1 MSISGLAIRRHIATL
16 MLAIAVVVM
25 GLFYV
30 TRLQVD
36 LLPAITYPRVA
47 VQIGVPG
54 VSPEVAINE
63 ITKPLEESLASTEGV
78 SQIFSRTREGQ
89 VRVDLFF
96 PTGRNIDQALND
108 VTATFNRGRSRLPD
122 NLEDIRIF
130 KFDPSQLPVYEF
142 GLTSPSLSLAE
153 LRTLADEELSRELAL
168 VNGVAAVDVAGGL
181 REEVAVNLNLGRMQ
195 AIGISTND
203 VLQALRQRN
212 QDVAGGRVRGGAVEP
227 LTRTIGKFRDVTEIA
242 NLSFLVAG
250 RRVYLREIAQ
260 VSDGLQEQRLYAYL
274 NGKEAV
280 KVSVQKQPDA
290 NTIQVV
296 DGVKKKLE
304 ELKRT
309 GVIPSDAQI
318 LPTLDDSVLIRNAI
332 ANVSLSGLFGA
343 LLAAMAV
350 LLFLGSLR
358 QTFVIV
364 TAIMLSTLAAVIAM
378 GFSGLSLNL
387 FSLGGL
393 ALGVGIVVDNSIVM
407 MDEIVGSNQSGLQ
420 GKELIEQTIKSSGQ
434 VESALIASTT
444 TNLVSVVPFL
454 LIGGFVSLIFNE
466 LILTISFAIA
476 ASIVVAITVV
486 PALSS
491 RLLGIPMT
499 SGIAN
504 WFWLRGFRD
513 NFNRATILYAQV
525 LRWVLKKR
533 IFVVITVFALL
544 GGSSLFM
551 LSQIP
556 QEILPRTNT
565 GRVSVIA
572 QFPAE
577 TTLAYNQRVMELVQD
592 IVNRQRDTE
601 YSFATVGGSFFG
613 NNTTVNPLRSSINIT
628 LKQGASAASY
638 ARRLTAELNKLNLPG
653 VRLRANPDQVRGL
666 IVNNSPVPRTDITV
680 LLTGEDRT
688 SLEQAGRMVLNALE
702 EQVQGA
708 NFRPDTDRPEP
719 ELQILPDWER
729 AQALGLS
736 TVQIGETVRTAVQG
750 TVATQLQRGD
760 RLVDVR
766 VQLSPSDRLS
776 PSQIAQ
782 VPLFSQTV
790 NGTPRL
796 IRVADV
802 AQVVEGRAPAEI
814 QRLNQRQVY
823 MILGN
828 LNPGSSLS
836 EAIEQT
842 NQALSQVELPD
853 GVRILPSGE
862 QETNRQLQGALV
874 LLGCLAVFLVFV
886 VMAVQYNS
894 LIDPLAIMFT
904 VPLALAGGIAGLY
917 ITKTSFSIPV
927 VAGAVLLVGIVV
939 NNAIVMVE
947 VANQIREREGI
958 PRPLA
963 ILKAAPMRLRAI
975 MMTTITT
982 VLGSFPLALGAG
994 QGSEFLQPLGIVIF
1008 SGLSLATLLT
1018 LFVIPCMFVLLHEA
1032 IAQLAKIFKPKTS
1045 GLSVPVLPSAS
1056 PEEPPASEL
1065 IESK

>member
-1 MSISGLAIRRHIATL
+1 MSISGLAIRRHIGTF
-16 MLAIAVVVM
+16 MLTIAVVVL

-36 LLPAITYPRVA
+36 LLPSITYPRVA

-54 VSPEVAINE
+54 LSPEVAVNE

-78 SQIFSRTREGQ
+78 NQIFSRTREGQ

-96 PTGRNIDQALND
+96 PTGKDIDQALNE

-122 NLEDIRIF
+122 DLENIRIF

-142 GLTSPSLSLAE
+142 GLTSPSLSLTE
-153 LRTLADEELSRELAL
+153 LRTFADEELGRELAL
-168 VNGVAAVDVAGGL
+168 VNGVAAVDVSGGL
-181 REEVAVNLNLGRMQ
+181 REEVAVNLNLSRMQ
-195 AIGISTND
+195 AMGISASD
-203 VLQALRQRN
+203 VLNGLRNRN
-212 QDVAGGRVRGGAVEP
+212 QDISGGRVRGGAIEP
-227 LTRTIGKFRDVTEIA
+227 LTRTIGKFKNVQEIA
-242 NLSFLVAG
+242 NLSFLVGG
-250 RRVYLREIAQ
+250 RRVYLREIAE
-260 VSDGLQEQRLYAYL
+260 VIDGSEEQRLYAYL
-274 NGKEAV
+274 NGTEAV
-280 KVSVQKQPDA
+280 KVTVQKQPDA

-304 ELKRT
+304 ELKRS
-309 GVIPSDAQI
+309 GLIPPDAEV
-318 LPTLDDSVLIRNAI
+318 LPTLDDSILIRNAI

-343 LLAAMAV
+343 FLAAVAV

-364 TAIMLSTLAAVIAM
+364 IAIVLSTLSAVIAM

-407 MDEIVGSNQSGLQ
+407 MDEIVSSNQSGLK
-420 GKELIEQTIKSSGQ
+420 GKELIEQTVKSSSQ
-434 VESALIASTT
+434 VESALIASTS

-486 PALSS
+486 PALCA

-499 SGIAN
+499 SGLAN
-504 WFWLRGFRD
+504 WFFLQGFRD
-513 NFNRATILYAQV
+513 NFERATILYAQT
-525 LRWVLKKR
+525 LRWVLKRR
-533 IFVVITVFALL
+533 IFIVAAIFAVL
-544 GGSSLFM
+544 GGASLLM
-551 LSQIP
+551 LTQIP

-565 GRVSVIA
+565 GQVNVSVR
-572 QFPAE
+572 FPGE

-592 IVNRQRDTE
+592 IVNQQKDTA
-601 YSFATVGGSFFG
+601 YAFAVVGGGLSG
-613 NNTTVNPLRSSINIT
+613 SNTNANPLRSSVNIT
-628 LKQGASAASY
+628 LKPNASAASY
-638 ARRLTAELNKLNLPG
+638 ARRLSAELNKLNLPG
-653 VRLRANPDQVRGL
+653 VRLRANPEQVRGL
-666 IVNNSPVPRTDITV
+666 IVNNSPVPRTDITI
-680 LLTGEDRT
+680 LLSGEDT
-688 SLEQAGRMVLNALE
+688 ASLNQAGRQVLDVLE
-702 EQVQGA
+702 KQVQGA
-708 NFRPDTDRPEP
+708 NFRPDADHPEP

-736 TVQIGETVRTAVQG
+736 TLQIGETVRTAVQG
-750 TVATQLQRGD
+750 TVPTQLQRGN

-766 VQLSPSDRLS
+766 VQLPPSDRLS

-782 VPLFSQTV
+782 VPLFSQIV
-790 NGTPRL
+790 DGVPRL

-802 AQVVEGRAPAEI
+802 ARVVEGRAPAEI

-828 LNPGSSLS
+828 LNPGYSLS
-836 EAIEQT
+836 EAIAQT
-842 NQALSQVELPD
+842 NEALSQVELPD

-862 QETNRQLQGALV
+862 QEANRQLQGALV

-894 LIDPLAIMFT
+894 LVDPLAIMFT

-917 ITKTSFSIPV
+917 ITRTAFSIPV

-947 VANQIREREGI
+947 VANQIREKEGL

-994 QGSEFLQPLGIVIF
+994 RGSEFLQPLGIVIF
-1008 SGLSLATLLT
+1008 SGLSIATLLT
-1018 LFVIPCMFVLLHEA
+1018 LFVIPCMYVLLHEA
-1032 IAQLAKIFKPKTS
+1032 IALITLRKPTTS
-1045 GLSVPVLPSAS
+1045 VASPSA
-1056 PEEPPASEL
+1056 EEVAVSDLAET
-1065 IESK
+1065 KR